1 MKMRARGVVCGWL
14 AVLLAA
20 GGLAPVRGQKKD
32 YLSELEADKIRE
44 AQTPAERIKLF
55 VTFAAERLRKFQY
68 ELERPSAD
76 RRRAETLNSL
86 LNGYTGCLDD
96 AIELVE
102 LGVEKQSDIRKGLEE
117 IQKRSPEFLK
127 YLQGLAE
134 SGAEREKYQSH
145 LEDAI
150 EATQDAIKD
159 AEKAAKEYAPP
170 PVRRKQ

>member
-1 MKMRARGVVCGWL
+1 MVCG
-14 AVLLAA
+14 VLLALLVA
-20 GGLAPVRGQKKD
+20 GGSAQLWAQKKD
-32 YLSELEADKIRE
+32 YLSEFEADKIRDAE
-44 AQTPAERIKLF
+44 TPSARIKLL
-55 VTFAAERLRKFQY
+55 VAFAAERLRKFQY
-68 ELERPSAD
+68 ELERPSAE
-76 RRRAETLNSL
+76 RRRGETLNGL
-86 LNGYTGCLDD
+86 LNSYTGCLDD
-96 AIELVE
+96 AIELVQ

-117 IQKRSPEFLK
+117 IQKKAPEFLK

-134 SGAEREKYQSH
+134 NGPEREKYQSN

>member
-1 MKMRARGVVCGWL
+1 MRARGMAWGVLV
-14 AVLLAA
+14 VLLAA
-20 GGLAPVRGQKKD
+20 GGADALWAQKKD
-32 YLSELEADKIRE
+32 YLSEVEADKIRD
-44 AQTPAERIKLF
+44 AGTPSERIKLF

-68 ELERPSAD
+68 ELERPSAE
-76 RRRAETLNSL
+76 RRRGELLNSL
-86 LNGYTGCLDD
+86 LNSYTGCLDD
-96 AIELVE
+96 AIELVQ

-117 IQKRSPEFLK
+117 IQKKAPEFLK

-134 SGAEREKYQSH
+134 NGPEREKYQSN

-159 AEKAAKEYAPP
+159 TEKAVKEYAPP